1 MYSEV
6 PDLLHRQSPST
17 DSPLKVES
25 TGSKTKRHNAEQGG
39 DLLSEVATTA
49 GTTADGEKLERVLEG
64 RSMALT
70 LLTGMRV
77 LTKTLDR
84 VYLGMGYLCG
94 TMFLLLAL
102 FITYQVIARK
112 YGIVMAPGMDLMSG
126 FTMAMATTWAVSY
139 ALRTG
144 SHVRIDVL
152 LPFMS
157 TRVRWWADQLALSSI
172 VFFIGVTSW
181 KTWVMV
187 MKSYDIGAVTNTYP
201 LVPLWVPQTFV
212 AIGFSM
218 LAFTAVHMMIDMIAE
233 AGLPVLHRMQGGTES
248 YRTVGKDGKALTQES
263 ASGV

>member
-1 MYSEV
+1 M
-6 PDLLHRQSPST
+6 
-17 DSPLKVES
+17 
-25 TGSKTKRHNAEQGG
+25 
-39 DLLSEVATTA
+39 SEVASTETA
-49 GTTADGEKLERVLEG
+49 AADQNVERVLEG
-64 RSMALT
+64 RSSALT
-70 LLTGMRV
+70 LLTAMRAV
-77 LTKTLDR
+77 TRTLDR
-84 VYLGMGYLCG
+84 VYLSMGYLCG

-112 YGIVMAPGMDLMSG
+112 FNVVMAPGMDLMSG
-126 FTMAMATTWAVSY
+126 FTMAMASTWAFSY

-157 TRVRWWADQLALSSI
+157 PRVRWWADQAALASI
-172 VFFIGVTSW
+172 VFFVSITAW

-187 MKSYDIGAVTNTYP
+187 LKSYEIGAVTNTYP

-218 LAFTAVHMMIDMIAE
+218 LAFTAIHMIIDKIAE
-233 AGLPVLHRMQGGTES
+233 STLPVLHLKQGGTES
-248 YRTVGKDGKALTQES
+248 YRTVVAGTSLDPVLTEEQ

>member
-1 MYSEV
+1 M
-6 PDLLHRQSPST
+6 
-17 DSPLKVES
+17 
-25 TGSKTKRHNAEQGG
+25 
-39 DLLSEVATTA
+39 SEVASTETSA
-49 GTTADGEKLERVLEG
+49 EAQHVERVLEG
-64 RSMALT
+64 WSSALM
-70 LLTGMRV
+70 LLTAMRNV
-77 LTKTLDR
+77 TRLLDR
-84 VYLGMGYLCG
+84 IYLGMGYLCG

-112 YGIVMAPGMDLMSG
+112 FNVVMAPGMDLMSG
-126 FTMAMATTWAVSY
+126 FTMAMASTWAFSY

-157 TRVRWWADQLALSSI
+157 PRVRWWADQAALASI
-172 VFFIGVTSW
+172 VFFVSITAW

-187 MKSYDIGAVTNTYP
+187 LKSYEIGAVTNTYP

-218 LAFTAVHMMIDMIAE
+218 LAFTAIHMMIDKIAE
-233 AGLPVLHRMQGGTES
+233 ATLPVLHLKQGGTES
-248 YRTVGKDGKALTQES
+248 YRTVVAGTSLDPVLTEEQ

>member
-1 MYSEV
+1 M
-6 PDLLHRQSPST
+6 
-17 DSPLKVES
+17 
-25 TGSKTKRHNAEQGG
+25 
-39 DLLSEVATTA
+39 SEVASTETA
-49 GTTADGEKLERVLEG
+49 AADQHVERVLEG
-64 RSMALT
+64 RSSALT
-70 LLTGMRV
+70 LLTAMRAV
-77 LTKTLDR
+77 TRILDR
-84 VYLGMGYLCG
+84 VYLSMGYLCG

-112 YGIVMAPGMDLMSG
+112 FNVVMAPGMDLMSG
-126 FTMAMATTWAVSY
+126 FTMAMASTWAFSY

-157 TRVRWWADQLALSSI
+157 PRVRWWADQAALASI
-172 VFFIGVTSW
+172 VFFVSITAW

-187 MKSYDIGAVTNTYP
+187 LKSYEIGAVTNTYP

-218 LAFTAVHMMIDMIAE
+218 LAFTAIHMIIDKIAE
-233 AGLPVLHRMQGGTES
+233 ATLPVLHLKQGGTES
-248 YRTVGKDGKALTQES
+248 YRTVVAGTSLDPVLTEEQ

>member
-1 MYSEV
+1 M
-6 PDLLHRQSPST
+6 
-17 DSPLKVES
+17 
-25 TGSKTKRHNAEQGG
+25 
-39 DLLSEVATTA
+39 SEVASTETA
-49 GTTADGEKLERVLEG
+49 AADQHVERVLEG
-64 RSMALT
+64 RSSALT
-70 LLTGMRV
+70 LLTAMRAV
-77 LTKTLDR
+77 TRTLDR
-84 VYLGMGYLCG
+84 VYLSMGYLCG

-112 YGIVMAPGMDLMSG
+112 FNVVMAPGMDLMSG
-126 FTMAMATTWAVSY
+126 FTMAMASTWAFSY

-157 TRVRWWADQLALSSI
+157 PRVRWWADQAALASI
-172 VFFIGVTSW
+172 VFFVSITAW

-187 MKSYDIGAVTNTYP
+187 LKSYEIGAVTNTYP

-218 LAFTAVHMMIDMIAE
+218 LAFTAIHMIIDKIAE
-233 AGLPVLHRMQGGTES
+233 TTLRVLHLKQGGTES
-248 YRTVGKDGKALTQES
+248 YRTVVAGTSLDPVLTEEQ

>member
-1 MYSEV
+1 M
-6 PDLLHRQSPST
+6 
-17 DSPLKVES
+17 
-25 TGSKTKRHNAEQGG
+25 
-39 DLLSEVATTA
+39 SEVASTETTA
-49 GTTADGEKLERVLEG
+49 ANQHVERVLEG
-64 RSMALT
+64 RSSALT
-70 LLTGMRV
+70 LLTAMRAV
-77 LTKTLDR
+77 TRTLDR
-84 VYLGMGYLCG
+84 VYLSMGYLCG

-112 YGIVMAPGMDLMSG
+112 FNVVMAPGMDLMSG
-126 FTMAMATTWAVSY
+126 FTMAMASTWAFSY

-157 TRVRWWADQLALSSI
+157 PRVRWWADQAALASI
-172 VFFIGVTSW
+172 VFFVSITAW

-187 MKSYDIGAVTNTYP
+187 LKSYEIGAVTNTYP

-218 LAFTAVHMMIDMIAE
+218 LAFTAIHMIIDKIAE
-233 AGLPVLHRMQGGTES
+233 ATLPVLHLKQGGTES
-248 YRTVGKDGKALTQES
+248 YRTVVAGTSLDPVLTEEQ

>member
-1 MYSEV
+1 M
-6 PDLLHRQSPST
+6 
-17 DSPLKVES
+17 
-25 TGSKTKRHNAEQGG
+25 
-39 DLLSEVATTA
+39 SEVASTETA
-49 GTTADGEKLERVLEG
+49 AADQHVERVLEG
-64 RSMALT
+64 RSSALI
-70 LLTGMRV
+70 LLTAMRAV
-77 LTKTLDR
+77 TRILDR
-84 VYLGMGYLCG
+84 VYLSMGYLCG

-112 YGIVMAPGMDLMSG
+112 FNVVMAPGMDLMSG
-126 FTMAMATTWAVSY
+126 FTMAMASTWAFSY

-157 TRVRWWADQLALSSI
+157 PRVRWWADQAALASI
-172 VFFIGVTSW
+172 VFFVSITAW

-187 MKSYDIGAVTNTYP
+187 LKSYEIGAVTNTYP

-218 LAFTAVHMMIDMIAE
+218 LAFTAIHMIIDKIAE
-233 AGLPVLHRMQGGTES
+233 ATLPVLHLKQGGTES
-248 YRTVGKDGKALTQES
+248 YRTVVAGTSLDPVLTEEQ

>member
-1 MYSEV
+1 
-6 PDLLHRQSPST
+6 
-17 DSPLKVES
+17 
-25 TGSKTKRHNAEQGG
+25 
-39 DLLSEVATTA
+39 
-49 GTTADGEKLERVLEG
+49 
-64 RSMALT
+64 
-70 LLTGMRV
+70 MRAV
-77 LTKTLDR
+77 TRTLDR
-84 VYLGMGYLCG
+84 VYLSMGYLCG

-112 YGIVMAPGMDLMSG
+112 FNVVMAPGMDLMSG
-126 FTMAMATTWAVSY
+126 FTMAMASTWAFSY

-157 TRVRWWADQLALSSI
+157 PRVRWWADQAALASI
-172 VFFIGVTSW
+172 VFFVSITAW

-187 MKSYDIGAVTNTYP
+187 LKSYEIGAVTNTYP

-218 LAFTAVHMMIDMIAE
+218 LAFTAIHMIIDKIAE
-233 AGLPVLHRMQGGTES
+233 ATLPVLHLKQGGTES
-248 YRTVGKDGKALTQES
+248 YRTVVAGTSLDPVLTEEQ